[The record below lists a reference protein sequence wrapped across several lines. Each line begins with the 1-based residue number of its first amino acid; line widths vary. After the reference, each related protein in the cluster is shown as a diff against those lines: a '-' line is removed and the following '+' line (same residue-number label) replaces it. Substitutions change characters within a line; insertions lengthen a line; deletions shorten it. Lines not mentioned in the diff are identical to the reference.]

1 MKCGNDEP
9 KLPSSRRQAGQRRK
23 EDDMHDIETTE
34 YADSF
39 FLLVWDCTARL
50 KICRRSMSIFDIYF
64 REKLLPVESIRMH
77 SVIF

>member
-39 FLLVWDCTARL
+39 FFIGLGL
-50 KICRRSMSIFDIYF
+50 YG
-64 REKLLPVESIRMH
+64 
-77 SVIF
+77 SVKNLQA